1 MINTSVD
8 VRLASLNTL
17 KHISKQSPHVL
28 TFDKIR
34 YLIPEFISLLRDRNT
49 AVRASAELTLA
60 FVLQLDKNDILF
72 DVRKCFF
79 TFFSFKTKSNTHH
92 LNKGTTPL
100 PGWFI
105 WIINPRMLG
114 KNKLAN
120 RNINEKQDIKYMHIN
135 LILVIFY
142 CRK

>member
-28 TFDKIR
+28 KFDRIR

-72 DVRKCFF
+72 DVRKYFF
-79 TFFSFKTKSNTHH
+79 TFSAFK
-92 LNKGTTPL
+92 
-100 PGWFI
+100 
-105 WIINPRMLG
+105 
-114 KNKLAN
+114 
-120 RNINEKQDIKYMHIN
+120 
-135 LILVIFY
+135 
-142 CRK
+142 